1 MCGTFITLQL
11 IVSLSLII
19 FLSLCG
25 KIQVRENPYSS
36 IFYAVL
42 GLTFINWSLRNS
54 WTFIA
59 LFNCRSY
66 RKEEVKFDIIGHEE
80 NYQIFINNLGEFLG
94 YSLVIIKWYN
104 GLFSQKLQHSPPALF
119 PKFRPE
125 EYYLSKFFSIMQQK
139 CIGSK
144 TWFELWNLYNR

>member
-1 MCGTFITLQL
+1 M
-11 IVSLSLII
+11 
-19 FLSLCG
+19 
-25 KIQVRENPYSS
+25 
-36 IFYAVL
+36 
-42 GLTFINWSLRNS
+42 
-54 WTFIA
+54 
-59 LFNCRSY
+59 
-66 RKEEVKFDIIGHEE
+66 GHEK

-104 GLFSQKLQHSPPALF
+104 GLFSQKLQNSPPALF

-144 TWFELWNLYNR
+144 T